1 MLFYVIAVRVDTYN
15 TWSVGE
21 QAARNEMD
29 QSGTPEEIGKV
40 TGLTVW
46 IRHGSY
52 NSRHPLVYLRG
63 RTISWDS
70 SPCTVDM
77 QGIMETC
84 LEMRLPLE
92 EQYLYRGPQEICL
105 WFSGWACQLLWS
117 CSREGTEK

>member
-29 QSGTPEEIGKV
+29 QSGTPEETGKV
-40 TGLTVW
+40 TRLTVW

-92 EQYLYRGPQEICL
+92 EQYLYRGP
-105 WFSGWACQLLWS
+105 
-117 CSREGTEK
+117 